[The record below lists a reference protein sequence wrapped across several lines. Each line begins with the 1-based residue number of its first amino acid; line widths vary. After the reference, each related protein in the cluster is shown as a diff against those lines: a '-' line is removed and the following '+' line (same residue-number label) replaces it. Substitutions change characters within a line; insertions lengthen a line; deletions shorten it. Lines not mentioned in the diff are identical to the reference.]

1 MTACAGA
8 TTSPTHAFPTL
19 EPHTPAPTID
29 YQHVQRFA
37 INEPIELTNDGVTV
51 SARLKVTRV
60 AQVSGFGN
68 VGLPGNAPRFVGPV
82 FLAVEIKFEAVH
94 GPFSYSPATWSIVDG
109 ANHEFSYA
117 DPPDGPKQMLR
128 EQGTLPE
135 GASITGWLIFEV
147 APEGL
152 ALLSPTQ
159 VRAPEFEQKP
169 LWVVV
174 VRDADARPPTGT
186 PVPAGANP

>member
-37 INEPIELTNDGVTV
+37 MNEPIELTKDGVTV

-82 FLAVEIKFEAVH
+82 FLAVEITFEAVH

-109 ANHEFSYA
+109 SNHEFSYA
-117 DPPDGPKQMLR
+117 DPPRRAKADAP
-128 EQGTLPE
+128 
-135 GASITGWLIFEV
+135 GARSASGGCLDH
-147 APEGL
+147 GL
-152 ALLSPTQ
+152 AGL
-159 VRAPEFEQKP
+159 RGG
-169 LWVVV
+169 
-174 VRDADARPPTGT
+174 PPKDWHS
-186 PVPAGANP
+186 